1 MHTVVIV
8 DSEPSEISLL
18 TRILDDEAYRFESAT
33 TGVGAKQLLHT
44 LGTET
49 TAIIVD
55 WALPDLDGMELLGW
69 VQCQP
74 FATDLE
80 VIVHSEAFEPEHVK
94 QAIDAGAY
102 YFLTKPFEEPQLEAI
117 VRAAVESIER
127 KRELERLA
135 RETRDAVRLLD
146 VGVFRIRTMD
156 EAELLAI
163 HLASACGHADL
174 SLAMRELLVNAV
186 EHGNL
191 AITYDEK
198 GHLLQDGSLE
208 EEYRR
213 RLSLPEYRDRRVE
226 VRLKREARAISIS
239 IHDEGNGFDFEKYQT
254 IDKRRLFDLH
264 GRGVLVASATLDL
277 EFVPPGNLV
286 KIRLPDGAS

>member
-8 DSEPSEISLL
+8 DSELSEISLL
-18 TRILDDEAYRFESAT
+18 QRFLDAEAYEFQSAT
-33 TGVGAKQLLHT
+33 TGAGAKRLLRK
-44 LGTET
+44 LGRNT
-49 TAIIVD
+49 TVIIVD
-55 WALPDLDGMELLGW
+55 WVLPDLDGMELLGW
-69 VQCQP
+69 VQSQP
-74 FATDLE
+74 FASDLE
-80 VIVHSEAFEPEHVK
+80 VIVHSEVLEPEHVE

-117 VRAAVESIER
+117 VRAAVESIEQ

-146 VGVFRIRTMD
+146 MGVFRIRTMD

-163 HLASACGHADL
+163 HLASACGQTDL
-174 SLAMRELLVNAV
+174 SLPMRELLVNAV

-191 AITYDEK
+191 GITYDEK
-198 GHLLQDGSLE
+198 GQLLRDGRFE

-213 RLSLPEYRDRRVE
+213 RLSHPQYRDRRVE
-226 VRLKREARAISIS
+226 VRLERTAPAISIT
-239 IHDEGNGFDFEKYQT
+239 IHDEGNGFDFEQYKT
-254 IDKRRLFDLH
+254 IDERRLFDLH

-286 KIRLPDGAS
+286 KIRLPGGDS